1 MTAAG
6 VRRSRM
12 FGAAICIFAV
22 FFGLWTAHGNHPAAA
37 RNVLLQ
43 LFVVAVCVGVAL
55 ALFGPRGA

>member
-1 MTAAG
+1 
-6 VRRSRM
+6 M